1 MPAWCGCWTI
11 RPRLPRS
18 SSRPSPMTIGK
29 SDSTGAQ
36 NPACPTC
43 SRSCP
48 PLRMSRFPRSRHR
61 SPERATATSR
71 PRSRTLWSRHS
82 SPCALAHSRFL
93 KIRRNSTASRPQRGA
108 RARDRAAETRAGL
121 RPRWTPAS
129 PMKPVALRT
138 ARLVLDQPTLADAD
152 LVTEYC
158 RDPVF
163 KDFMVTPWP
172 YHRGDAEVF
181 LGTLVPQW
189 WESESEYTWA
199 LRLDGILIGVIG
211 YRTGGKDIG
220 FWLGAPHRGKGYMA
234 EAVAVVLD
242 WIFEHTD
249 DDVLWEC
256 VIGNASSVAV

>member
-1 MPAWCGCWTI
+1 
-11 RPRLPRS
+11 
-18 SSRPSPMTIGK
+18 
-29 SDSTGAQ
+29 
-36 NPACPTC
+36 
-43 SRSCP
+43 
-48 PLRMSRFPRSRHR
+48 
-61 SPERATATSR
+61 
-71 PRSRTLWSRHS
+71 
-82 SPCALAHSRFL
+82 
-93 KIRRNSTASRPQRGA
+93 
-108 RARDRAAETRAGL
+108 
-121 RPRWTPAS
+121 
-129 PMKPVALRT
+129 MKPVALRT

-189 WESESEYTWA
+189 WEAESEYTWA

-256 VIGNASSVAV
+256 VIGNASSVAVARKTGFRFRGAGTAVFTNREGDHPPAWQATIAKTDSREPKPGWPVI